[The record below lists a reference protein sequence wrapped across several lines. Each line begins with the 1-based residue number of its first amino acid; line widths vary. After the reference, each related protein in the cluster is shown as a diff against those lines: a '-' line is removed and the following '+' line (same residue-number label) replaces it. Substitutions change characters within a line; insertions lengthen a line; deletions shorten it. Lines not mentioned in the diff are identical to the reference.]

1 MRIFENEIVPVLQ
14 MMSQSSSKGN
24 QMDYQIGVRL
34 MKLIILIIN
43 NLGIGVNLMN
53 LILSEAEAVLAG
65 KSSKD

>member
-1 MRIFENEIVPVLQ
+1 
-14 MMSQSSSKGN
+14 
-24 QMDYQIGVRL
+24 MDYQIGVRL